1 MSKKPTRSGKK
12 PAVASRSRRMTDQ
25 AAVDLVSN
33 MRAFMVALPRTVHLD
48 GEADRAREGMVAA
61 CDKLLAGAK

>member
-1 MSKKPTRSGKK
+1 
-12 PAVASRSRRMTDQ
+12 MTDQ
-25 AAVDLVSN
+25 AAVDLVAN